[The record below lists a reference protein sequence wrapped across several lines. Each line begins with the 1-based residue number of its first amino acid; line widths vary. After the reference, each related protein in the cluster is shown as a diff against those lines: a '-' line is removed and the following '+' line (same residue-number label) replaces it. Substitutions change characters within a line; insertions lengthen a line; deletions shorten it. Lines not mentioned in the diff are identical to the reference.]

1 MQRAESQQLERNENK
16 PMSYFNIIGNTRIK
30 DERVINYPYYLIM
43 KNERRKIMSKVIKGK
58 KYMLVDVIVIGDL
71 IYDIYEDE
79 QGNRIKLY
87 SDYVR

>member
-1 MQRAESQQLERNENK
+1 MGGKTLL
-16 PMSYFNIIGNTRIK
+16 NIMKKEIK
-30 DERVINYPYYLIM
+30 D
-43 KNERRKIMSKVIKGK
+43 MSKIINGK
-58 KYMLVDVIVIGDL
+58 KYMLVDVIVENDL